1 MTLPKTSPQRA
12 PRQQAA
18 QDAPKTARLP
28 EVRKVFIR
36 TKGKPGPRDVAVV
49 QVLDFYPEGTC

>member
-1 MTLPKTSPQRA
+1 MSNAKTSPQRA
-12 PRQQAA
+12 PRRPAA

-28 EVRKVFIR
+28 KVRKVFIR

-49 QVLDFYPEGTC
+49 QVLDFYPEVA